1 MAKEQ
6 LPRMIVFAAVVEEGS
21 LSAAAR
27 KLGLTRSAVSRQV
40 ATLEDSLAVRLLN
53 RTTRTLSLTE
63 AGEAFYRSCAR
74 IQEEAEAAERSVRS
88 LAEHPV
94 GTVRVSAPVIGN
106 RLLMPVVAE
115 YLGRYPH
122 VRVEITFE
130 DRYVDLVAEGYDL
143 GVRVGQPADSSL
155 VARKLMPVR
164 QVVAASPA
172 YLQRHG
178 MPMDPGDL
186 VDHQW
191 ILYSLLSSPDRITFS
206 PGEAHGQE
214 TVRVRGRLSINGG
227 PAIRD
232 ALLAGLGLT
241 LIPAFYLRDE
251 LEAGQLVPVL
261 EEYEV
266 QTSQLYAVFPHR
278 QNLPTKVRA
287 LVDLLVEQLKI

>member
-1 MAKEQ
+1 
-6 LPRMIVFAAVVEEGS
+6 MIVFAAVVEEGS

-130 DRYVDLVAEGYDL
+130 DRYVDLVAEGSDE
-143 GVRVGQPADSSL
+143 AD
-155 VARKLMPVR
+155 
-164 QVVAASPA
+164 
-172 YLQRHG
+172 
-178 MPMDPGDL
+178 DP
-186 VDHQW
+186 
-191 ILYSLLSSPDRITFS
+191 
-206 PGEAHGQE
+206 
-214 TVRVRGRLSINGG
+214 
-227 PAIRD
+227 
-232 ALLAGLGLT
+232 
-241 LIPAFYLRDE
+241 
-251 LEAGQLVPVL
+251 
-261 EEYEV
+261 
-266 QTSQLYAVFPHR
+266 
-278 QNLPTKVRA
+278 
-287 LVDLLVEQLKI
+287 